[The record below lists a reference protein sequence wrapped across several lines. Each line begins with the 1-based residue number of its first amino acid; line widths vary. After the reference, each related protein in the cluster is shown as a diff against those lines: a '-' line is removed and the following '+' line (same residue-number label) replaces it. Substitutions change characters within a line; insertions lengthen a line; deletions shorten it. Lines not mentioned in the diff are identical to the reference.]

1 MQRSGTR
8 PAPVLAGGV
17 RWHAPAGS
25 SHHAGLSLGPPR
37 RIAAAWAQLIAR
49 LGYGRYGAQGHDWGT
64 SIAASIGQQDPGR
77 VVGIHLVPPLV
88 APESARFRSFFR
100 LVR

>member
-1 MQRSGTR
+1 M
-8 PAPVLAGGV
+8 
-17 RWHAPAGS
+17 
-25 SHHAGLSLGPPR
+25 
-37 RIAAAWAQLIAR
+37 AR

-64 SIAASIGQQDPGR
+64 SITARIGQQDPGR